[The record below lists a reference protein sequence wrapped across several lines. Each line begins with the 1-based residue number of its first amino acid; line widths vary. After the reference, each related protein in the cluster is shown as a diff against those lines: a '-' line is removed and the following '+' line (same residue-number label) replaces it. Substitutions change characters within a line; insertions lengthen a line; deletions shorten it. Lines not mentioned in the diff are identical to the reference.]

1 MNERNFQIAAVG
13 RLEALLDLLYE
24 FACIDNFEPEADAD
38 IEIVKVLSEADVL
51 ELLNLQGDLFEDHQD
66 VAEHMFHYLFTQIRC
81 VARAIG
87 ISSCD
92 YIAYQ
97 RKLLQKKRAKFN

>member
-1 MNERNFQIAAVG
+1 MNEKNFQIAAVS
-13 RLEALLDLLYE
+13 RLEALLTLLYE
-24 FACIDNFEPEADAD
+24 FACIDNFEPDTDVD

-51 ELLNLQGDLFEDHQD
+51 ELLNVQGDLFEDHQD
-66 VAEHMFHYLFTQIRC
+66 VAEHMFHYLFTQIRY

-87 ISSCD
+87 MSSCD